1 MQKRTAQP
9 ASILM
14 VASGRPRSAC
24 PTEQQTLLED
34 FLADCGW
41 LQTLDQLPDAQGN
54 NRATGPIAAL
64 DLLRRFVRSLPGC
77 DIVHCHLSEPGLWT
91 LVVLI
96 QVLIARFF
104 GKPLLVDLRDCID
117 RLDDENLPVTLRM
130 ILALSA
136 VAAVP
141 SEQAAANL
149 ARNGYSVHTIPE
161 AIADGAFSDRLISSV
176 QPGILTTLPA
186 GDQAALNCLAKAFRL
201 VKEKYPR
208 TEMTIIGD
216 DRDRED
222 CLRTRNGGTAG
233 GINFVSVGDNSEAQ
247 RCYSQCDLYVSPCPE
262 TGRQSTLRAMAAGL
276 PVVAAADGGQTGLI
290 KNRCNGLIFRWS
302 DPGALADRVVEIIET
317 PELVSELSSQGRA
330 TADAHRWSKFS
341 RRWMDCYHRLLS
353 TTPIRDAVP
362 RRDQRVSVPLQ
373 TPISSK

>member
-1 MQKRTAQP
+1 
-9 ASILM
+9 M
-14 VASGRPRSAC
+14 VASGRPGSAC
-24 PTEQQTLLED
+24 TTEQQTLLED
-34 FLADCGW
+34 FLADRGW
-41 LQTLDQLPDAQGN
+41 LQTLGQLPDAEGSDH
-54 NRATGPIAAL
+54 RPGLMAAL

-77 DIVHCHLSEPGLWT
+77 EIVHCHLSEPGLWT

-96 QVLIARFF
+96 QTLIARFF
-104 GKPLLVDLRDCID
+104 GKPLLVDLSDCID
-117 RLDDENLPVTLRM
+117 RLDDENLPITLRM

-136 VAAVP
+136 VAVVP

-149 ARNGYSVHTIPE
+149 ARNGHSVYTIPE
-161 AIADGAFSDRLISSV
+161 TIADSAFSGRLINSV
-176 QPGILTTLPA
+176 QPDILTTLPP
-186 GDQAALNCLAKAFRL
+186 GDQVAVGYLTKAFRL

-233 GINFVSVGDNSEAQ
+233 GITFVSVGDNSEAQ

-262 TGRQSTLRAMAAGL
+262 TGRQSTLKAMAAGL
-276 PVVAAADGGQTGLI
+276 PVLAAADCDQTGLI
-290 KNRCNGLIFRWS
+290 KNRCNGLIFRWN
-302 DPGALADRVVEIIET
+302 DPGALADRVIEMIET
-317 PELVSELSSQGRA
+317 PGLVFELSSRGRA
-330 TADAHRWSKFS
+330 TADAHRWSKVS